1 MQKSKWRAFGM
12 NNNFICEEIMTLKQ
26 VKRKRN
32 NKDIPEKIVS
42 SFDLAHWMSKVI
54 GTECRE
60 HLIVVCLNTKN
71 QINCYSTVSVGSLN
85 QSIAHPRDVMQRAL
99 LSNAARIA
107 ILHNHPSGNPTPS
120 TNDDAFTER
129 MKKVCDL
136 IGIDLLD
143 HIIVTDNNTYYSYR
157 EESRLV

>member
-1 MQKSKWRAFGM
+1 MIYYIFMDLFAGADLSFYILVFGVILAHFAVKTLRHKIKQSKWRTFGM

-107 ILHNHPSGNPTPS
+107 ILHNHPSGNPLT
-120 TNDDAFTER
+120 
-129 MKKVCDL
+129 
-136 IGIDLLD
+136 
-143 HIIVTDNNTYYSYR
+143 IV
-157 EESRLV
+157 

>member
-1 MQKSKWRAFGM
+1 MTQNIGD
-12 NNNFICEEIMTLKQ
+12 NIIICEEILTLKQ
-26 VKRKRN
+26 VKRKRK
-32 NKDIPEKIVS
+32 NKGIPEKITS
-42 SFDLAHWMSKVI
+42 SFALAQWLSVLV
-54 GTECRE
+54 GNECQE

-71 QINCYSTVSVGSLN
+71 EINSYSTVSIGSLN
-85 QSIAHPRDVMQRAL
+85 QSIAHPRDILQRAL
-99 LSNAARIA
+99 LSNAARIVFA
-107 ILHNHPSGNPTPS
+107 HNHPSGNPTPS

-129 MKKVCDL
+129 MKEVCDL

>member
-1 MQKSKWRAFGM
+1 M

-42 SFDLAHWMSKVI
+42 SFDLAHWMSKLI
-54 GTECRE
+54 GNECRE
-60 HLIVVCLNTKN
+60 HLVVVCLDTKN

-85 QSIAHPRDVMQRAL
+85 QSIAHPRDVLQRAL
-99 LSNAARIA
+99 LSNSARIA
-107 ILHNHPSGNPTPS
+107 LLHNHPSGSPFPS
-120 TNDDAFTER
+120 ENDDDFTKR
-129 MKKVCDL
+129 MKEICNL

-143 HIIVTDNNTYYSYR
+143 HIIVTASIKYYSYR
-157 EESRLV
+157 EESRVL

>member
-1 MQKSKWRAFGM
+1 MG
-12 NNNFICEEIMTLKQ
+12 NNDTIICEEIITLKQ
-26 VKRKRN
+26 VKLKRK
-32 NKDIPEKIVS
+32 NKNIPEKITS
-42 SFDLAHWMSKVI
+42 SFSLAQWMSKVI
-54 GTECRE
+54 GAECRE

-71 QINCYSTVSVGSLN
+71 QINCYSTVSIGSLN